1 MHASVR
7 RLSAASPY
15 WKTEW
20 NVPVNQEDLLL
31 TLMSFSWV
39 VMDGLEKLGVTVSP
53 TDQEAYLHSYEP

>member
-1 MHASVR
+1 
-7 RLSAASPY
+7 
-15 WKTEW
+15 
-20 NVPVNQEDLLL
+20 LLL